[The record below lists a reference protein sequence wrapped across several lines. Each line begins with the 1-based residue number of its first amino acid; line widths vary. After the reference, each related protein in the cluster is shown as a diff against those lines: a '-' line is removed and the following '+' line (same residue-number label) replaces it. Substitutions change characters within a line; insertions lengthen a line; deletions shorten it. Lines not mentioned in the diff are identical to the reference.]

1 MKRFIITIIL
11 CSSFCQLRAQRI
23 EFPLNMDAQ
32 AFKDS
37 LVEVFNYPIYAK
49 SKIEDDDKVFA
60 RFPWLKAIDDHPRY
74 SVSFSYDKDDL
85 IVGYKYMIG
94 FSIKAENWSRGNLI
108 GDYATFNLPFEN
120 FNTIDSYTEDEIY
133 SRDGFKK
140 IYHLLGGYME
150 ENYILPDG
158 YRDIGILLKP
168 IYYPASTYK
177 SVTRPDGLKFD
188 RKGSHVIV
196 GYIFKRIMKSDFPD
210 ENNLNYTDRD
220 YQRTD
225 SIRNKHF
232 ARFFYKLN
240 TKFFTE
246 RGIEQNR
253 IEDIVANQHLL
264 KGEKDLNWRAVM
276 RDYNERKQ
284 VDSLFNTKKNKYTL
298 AGLYGLDEANN
309 IFIHSDVFDCIKGNC
324 DFGEG
329 TVDMGKTT
337 FTGIF
342 KNGFGISGILSEKS
356 SGKKLKINQSQ
367 ATRNLNDGEYLT
379 GEDQKVSFYRKY
391 DTIYFNVDTPK
402 FTYVGTTK
410 AFTAD
415 GGLMDGLLTQKKED
429 VLEIFTYRNGE
440 LDTQIATLRAK
451 GAGEYEYTG
460 PYKIVDG
467 NMVPFGK
474 GIIKYP
480 MYSSMSAE
488 IEVTGNLFDAMLESP
503 KSKGLLTNI
512 FNQHDYIGSKVL
524 GKWHK
529 QYLEQKDAER
539 YKFIQTLS
547 NEDLLKFAYKENEYY
562 YNNNKAAVG
571 AFSEFILGKGLSPNG
586 NLEIT
591 LINKE
596 DVKASVCISVIQAKD
611 NGGNKK
617 DPKTGR
623 WVRDID
629 PYAEA
634 DKGCF
639 NFQKRGDVRTLTLK
653 ADTKVPYTFRISCE
667 DCSKG
672 DYYVIFV
679 DN

>member
-1 MKRFIITIIL
+1 M
-11 CSSFCQLRAQRI
+11 
-23 EFPLNMDAQ
+23 NMDAQ

-74 SVSFSYDKDDL
+74 SVSFGYDKDDL
-85 IVGYKYMIG
+85 IVGYKYMTG

-108 GDYATFNLPFEN
+108 GDYATFNLPFED
-120 FNTIDSYTEDEIY
+120 FNTQGAYTRDE
-133 SRDGFKK
+133 
-140 IYHLLGGYME
+140 LLGGGGFLKIYKSYGGSSYRE
-150 ENYILPDG
+150 DYILPIEYDE
-158 YRDIGILLKP
+158 IGIILRP
-168 IYYPASTYK
+168 DYASANTYK

-188 RKGSHVIV
+188 KKGSSVIV
-196 GYIFKRIMKSDFPD
+196 GYTFQRILRNKFNGES
-210 ENNLNYTDRD
+210 NLHFTDKD
-220 YQRTD
+220 WQRTD
-225 SIRNKHF
+225 SIRNKHI
-232 ARFFYKLN
+232 ARFFYELN
-240 TKFFTE
+240 TKYFTE
-246 RGIEQNR
+246 HGIEQNL
-253 IEDIVANQHLL
+253 IEDIIANAHLIE
-264 KGEKDLNWRAVM
+264 GEKDLNWKNVLK
-276 RDYNERKQ
+276 DYNERKQ

-356 SGKKLKINQSQ
+356 SGKKLKINQSL
-367 ATRNLNDGEYLT
+367 ATRSLNDGEYLT
-379 GEDQKVSFYRKY
+379 EEDQKVSFYRKY

-415 GGLMDGLLTQKKED
+415 GGLLDGQLTQKKED

-440 LDTQIATLRAK
+440 LDTQTATLRAK

-460 PYKIVDG
+460 PYKVVDG

-488 IEVTGNLFDAMLESP
+488 IEVTGNLFDAMLQSP
-503 KSKGLLTNI
+503 KSKGLLNTI
-512 FNQHDYIGSKVL
+512 FRHNDYIGSKVL

-539 YKFIQTLS
+539 YKLIQTLS

-562 YNNNKAAVG
+562 YDNNKAATG

-596 DVKASVCISVIQAKD
+596 DVKASVCISIIQAKD

-617 DPKTGR
+617 DPKTGQ

-629 PYAEA
+629 PFAEA

-639 NFQKRGDVRTLTLK
+639 YFQKRGDVRTLTLK